1 MYKVY
6 KDLPYKS
13 QDQTYWQRVTE
24 ELGNISTSS
33 YHLVIIFFQLDAKG
47 GPVVHS
53 IPKFCPTGKRSNST
67 HTIFIITFRLPLF
80 LYYYLRD
87 LEEKRTHFA
96 AIVAVMHELALV
108 SMTLSHNGKFLIPN
122 LKLFEYKV
130 FHFLIIIRRTPAF
143 TYHDL
148 HIGGLRL
155 RPGCSTN
162 FLTGCDQ
169 GSECIVCLQND
180 LLALFIQSTD

>member
-1 MYKVY
+1 MPRAVLWSTRSLSFARQGS
-6 KDLPYKS
+6 DLM
-13 QDQTYWQRVTE
+13 
-24 ELGNISTSS
+24 
-33 YHLVIIFFQLDAKG
+33 A
-47 GPVVHS
+47 
-53 IPKFCPTGKRSNST
+53 PTQCLL
-67 HTIFIITFRLPLF
+67 LPSAYPF

-130 FHFLIIIRRTPAF
+130 FHFLIIIRRIPAF

-169 GSECIVCLQND
+169 GSECIVCL
-180 LLALFIQSTD
+180 